1 MSLKDADEIEL
12 KRLGYIKQRQDDMF
26 TVRIPIPCGAI
37 TAGQII
43 RLGEISSKYGN
54 GELHL
59 TERQGIQ
66 IPWIPLASLD
76 DVKGEIEKNMTP
88 AGSSGPRLRNVT
100 ACPGAA
106 ECRFGI
112 IETKELGKML
122 AERYHD
128 AEFPIKIKFSITGC
142 PNSCAKPHEN
152 DVGIM
157 GIEKVT
163 INAEKCD
170 GCMMCSLTCK
180 QKAIIIENGKALLS
194 PQICVYCGDCID
206 ACPKNLIVSVSKEY
220 LILVGGKIGR
230 HPQLGF
236 PLISVGT
243 RKELLEIMDRIVEWI
258 KLRVEPGERFGS
270 AINRTGMEK
279 FRREV
284 LTHPLSNA
292 STESGVCA
300 PQRLDNLL

>member
-1 MSLKDADEIEL
+1 MSLKDADEMEL
-12 KRLGYIKQRQDDMF
+12 KQLGYIKQHQDDTF

-37 TAGQII
+37 TAGQIT

-54 GELHL
+54 SELHL
-59 TERQGIQ
+59 TGRQGIQ

-76 DVKGEIEKNMTP
+76 DIKKELEKNGTP

-112 IETKELGKML
+112 IETKELGKTL
-122 AERYHD
+122 SERYHD
-128 AEFPIKIKFSITGC
+128 TELPIKIKFFSTGC

-157 GIEKVT
+157 GIEKIT
-163 INAEKCD
+163 INVEECD

-180 QKAIIIENGKALLS
+180 EKAITLKNGKALLS
-194 PQICVYCGDCID
+194 PQICVYCGQCID
-206 ACPKNLIVSVSKEY
+206 ACPKNLIVSESKEY

-236 PLISVGT
+236 PLTSVST
-243 RKELLEIMDRIVEWI
+243 RKELLDMVDRIIEWI

-284 LTHPLSNA
+284 MTTPCQMSPLY
-292 STESGVCA
+292 
-300 PQRLDNLL
+300 Q

>member
-1 MSLKDADEIEL
+1 MNLKDADEIEL
-12 KRLGYIKQRQDDMF
+12 RQLGYLKQRQEDTF

-43 RLGEISSKYGN
+43 RLGEISGKYGN

-76 DVKGEIEKNMTP
+76 DVKGELVKNGTP

-106 ECRFGI
+106 QCRFGI
-112 IETKELGKML
+112 IETKELGKTL
-122 AERYHD
+122 AERYHNT
-128 AEFPIKIKFSITGC
+128 EFPIKIKISITGC

-157 GIEKVT
+157 GIEKIA
-163 INAEKCD
+163 INTDGCD

-180 QKAIIIENGKALLS
+180 EKAITIENGKAILNQ
-194 PQICVYCGDCID
+194 QICMYCGNCMD
-206 ACPKNLIVSVSKEY
+206 ACPKNLITTVSKEY

-243 RKELLEIMDRIVEWI
+243 GKELLVIMDRIVEWI
-258 KLRVEPGERFGS
+258 KLRVEHGERFGS

-284 LTHPLSNA
+284 L
-292 STESGVCA
+292 A
-300 PQRLDNLL
+300 PAVKCVQ